1 MKKTIATAVTTAI
14 VTAAIS
20 IACFAGC
27 ANKSG
32 KQTATAY
39 LDQDGTMVEAT
50 VDLSKGYSC
59 DIAKGAVYLYDQ
71 ENKEGIEPVAMGITL
86 EEDVYNDYVK
96 EAKNDTDAKGIKD
109 GIMYKSDSDMIYI
122 TKVSDSAYFGV
133 FAHDATPK
141 QMEKLINRFEV
152 NPGF

>member
-32 KQTATAY
+32 KQTASAY
-39 LDQDGTMVEAT
+39 LDQGGNMIEAT

-71 ENKEGIEPVAMGITL
+71 ENNEGIEPVAMGITL
-86 EEDVYNDYVK
+86 EEDVYNDYIK
-96 EAKNDTDAKGIKD
+96 ASKNDAGAKEIKN
-109 GIMYKSDSDMIYI
+109 GIMYQADNDMVYI
-122 TKVSDSAYFGV
+122 TKVSDSAYFAV
-133 FAHDATPK
+133 FAHEATPK
-141 QMEKLINRFEV
+141 QMEKLIDRFEIA
-152 NPGF
+152 PGI